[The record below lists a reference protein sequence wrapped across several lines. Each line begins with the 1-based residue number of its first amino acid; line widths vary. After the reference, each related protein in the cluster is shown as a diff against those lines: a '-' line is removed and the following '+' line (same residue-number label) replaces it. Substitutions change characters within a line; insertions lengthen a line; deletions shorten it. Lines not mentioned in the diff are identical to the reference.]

1 MMPDGK
7 SPPSRRSDYRV
18 FRSVPTRWMDND
30 VFGHVN
36 NVTYY
41 SYFDTAVTAWMMEH
55 GLLGF
60 TAGPMWM
67 MVETGCRFISE
78 VAFPDPLVIG
88 LRLGRLGVSSVRWE
102 LAVFRADADAASA
115 EGHFVHVHV
124 DRATRR
130 PLPVPESMRHLVAD
144 ALQTRGDG

>member
-1 MMPDGK
+1 
-7 SPPSRRSDYRV
+7 
-18 FRSVPTRWMDND
+18 MDND

-41 SYFDTAVTAWMMEH
+41 SYFDTAVTAWLMEN

-67 MVETGCRFISE
+67 VADTGCRFLRE
-78 VAFPDPLVIG
+78 VAFPDELTIG
-88 LRLGRLGVSSVRWE
+88 LRLGRIGASSITWE
-102 LAVFRADADAASA
+102 LAAFRADAEEASA
-115 EGHFVHVHV
+115 EGRFVHVHV

-130 PLPVPESMRHLVAD
+130 PLAFPERVRRLVIDALATSASTVG
-144 ALQTRGDG
+144 ALQT